1 MKYLENI
8 GKKAKKASENLKS
21 IRHKKIQKT
30 LGDYSS
36 LLKKNESKIVKENMK
51 DLKKIKRK
59 NLIDRLI

>member
-36 LLKKNESKIVKENMK
+36 LLKKN
-51 DLKKIKRK
+51 
-59 NLIDRLI
+59 